1 MTIGKK
7 LMLGFGILV
16 ILIGLIGGY
25 GILELGSVNSELND
39 LYLLHLKGVEYI
51 KDADIQLIAIARA
64 RSNMILA
71 VDAEEQQ
78 RHIANI
84 RQRFEKFES
93 NIQMFD
99 QVTVTDVGKQKNVEI
114 LKMWSQVKNIENEII
129 AFVEKND
136 VTSAI
141 NLTRQSRQLA
151 DQIEAEIYS
160 LVEIK
165 NRLALES
172 YNNSDTAYART
183 SVIMMSGTFLSFILG
198 VIITVFM
205 KKTISNPIS
214 KLEKNAAL
222 IAMGDLTVEAI
233 QIKNTDEIGALAN
246 SFNKMTEGLRL
257 LITNI
262 ITNAQI
268 IASSSEELTAMS
280 EQSALASEELSKT
293 ITDIANG
300 ASSQASDTSVA
311 ADNVVN
317 IGNLLIQNSDFINEV
332 TESAREIGDRKDEGY
347 AILKQLIVN
356 TNENDQAAQV
366 VYDNI
371 MSNNESAEKIERAS
385 SMIQSIADQTNLLAL
400 NAAIEA
406 ARAGEAGKGFAVVAD
421 EIRKL
426 AEQSNRFT
434 KEIKDIIDEL
444 KDRSQSAVET
454 TMKVKDIVKE
464 QSNSVSLTEQKFD
477 MIAVAIEQTQSIS
490 QKLVHS
496 SEMLSM
502 NKEKIYNLMENLS
515 AIAEENAAGSQQ
527 ASASIEEQT
536 ATVEEIAKSS
546 ESLSLVAMEL
556 MELVKQFK
564 I

>member
-7 LMLGFGILV
+7 LMLGFGILIV
-16 ILIGLIGGY
+16 IIGLFGGY
-25 GILELGSVNSELND
+25 AIIELGNVNSELND
-39 LYLLHLKGVEYI
+39 LYLLHLKGVEHI
-51 KDADIQLIAIARA
+51 KDADKQLIAIARA
-64 RSNMILA
+64 RSNMILSA
-71 VDAEEQQ
+71 DAEEQQ
-78 RHIANI
+78 RHISNI
-84 RQRFEKFES
+84 RQRFINFEN
-93 NIQMFD
+93 NIELFD
-99 QVTVTDVGKQKNVEI
+99 QVTVTDEGKQKNVEI
-114 LKMWSQVKNIENEII
+114 LRLWEQVKETENEII
-129 AFVEKND
+129 ALVERD
-136 VTSAI
+136 EITDAI
-141 NLTRQSRQLA
+141 SLTRQSRQIV
-151 DQIEAEIYS
+151 DQIEVEINT
-160 LVEIK
+160 LVDIK

-172 YNNSDTAYART
+172 YNNSDIAFART
-183 SVIMMSGTFLSFILG
+183 SIIMVSGLVLSLILG
-198 VIITVFM
+198 ISITVFM
-205 KKTISNPIS
+205 KKSISNPIS

-222 IAMGDLTVEAI
+222 IAMGDLTVETI
-233 QIKNTDEIGALAN
+233 QIKNKDEIGALAN
-246 SFNKMTEGLRL
+246 SFNKMTDGLRV

-262 ITNAQI
+262 ITNAQV

-293 ITDIANG
+293 ISDIANG
-300 ASSQASDTSVA
+300 ASSQAKDTSVA
-311 ADNVVN
+311 ADNVTN

-332 TESAREIGDRKDEGY
+332 TSSAREIGDRKDEGY
-347 AILKQLIVN
+347 TILKQLIVN
-356 TNENDQAAQV
+356 TSENDQAAQV

-444 KDRSQSAVET
+444 KARSQSAVET

-464 QSNSVSLTEQKFD
+464 QNSSVSLTEDKFD
-477 MIAVAIEQTQSIS
+477 LIAVAIEQTESIS
-490 QKLVHS
+490 QKLVDS
-496 SEMLSM
+496 SELLSV
-502 NKEKIYNLMENLS
+502 NKEMIYNLMANLS